1 MSFRVNIENLSVIL
15 VEPTHPGNIG
25 ATARAM
31 ANMGV
36 TDLRLVLPEAHLS
49 EVAVKR
55 AAHGLEVLKNA
66 TVHEHLTDALHD
78 LHWVGGTTA
87 RNRKAQD
94 RTVLLPDIAQAFP
107 DHSCRMGLLFG
118 RESSGLSNDELALCT
133 ALIHIP
139 THGEATSLNLSHA
152 VMVTLYEMSRHYQPA
167 NVIPGADLG
176 SGIATVEELA
186 GLRQHLESVLI
197 QTDFMK
203 THQET
208 GIMKRFDDF
217 FARAQPTEHEIR
229 MWRGMLHRVEITIR
243 RSLENGSKQD

>member
-1 MSFRVNIENLSVIL
+1 MSLRVKVENLSVIL

-36 TDLRLVLPEAHLS
+36 TDLRLVLPREHLN
-49 EVAVKR
+49 EVASTR
-55 AAHGLEVLKNA
+55 AAHGIDVLKNA
-66 TVHEHLTDALHD
+66 GVSDNVTGALHD
-78 LHWVGGTTA
+78 LQWVGGTTA
-87 RNRKAQD
+87 RNRKGQG
-94 RTVLLPDIAQAFP
+94 RTVRLPDIAQSFP
-107 DHSCRMGLLFG
+107 DQACRMGLLFG
-118 RESSGLSNDELALCT
+118 RESSGLTNEELALCS

-139 THGEATSLNLSHA
+139 THGDASSLNLSHA
-152 VMVTLYEMSRHYQPA
+152 VMVTLYELSRHYGKA
-167 NVIPGADLG
+167 E
-176 SGIATVEELA
+176 SGHQSDSETKRATVEEFA

-197 QTDFMK
+197 QTEFLK

-217 FARAQPTEHEIR
+217 FARAQPTDHDIR

-243 RSLENGSKQD
+243 RSLENDPEQG